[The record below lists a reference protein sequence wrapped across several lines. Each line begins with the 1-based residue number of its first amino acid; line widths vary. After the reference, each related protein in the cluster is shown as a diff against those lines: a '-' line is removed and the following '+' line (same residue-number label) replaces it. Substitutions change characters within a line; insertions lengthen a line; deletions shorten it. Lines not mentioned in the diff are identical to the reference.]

1 MRYLVISHNKDSFD
15 SLNKERRLTI
25 RNKMNA
31 FMAKYRNL
39 GKCLDAYYL
48 GDMKGGAS
56 IWEVET
62 SEEAVKFN
70 LENPMLHFQ
79 DYEILPL
86 IEWDIGN
93 KLSTEIFKKSA
104 KK

>member
-1 MRYLVISHNKDSFD
+1 M
-15 SLNKERRLTI
+15 
-25 RNKMNA
+25 M
-31 FMAKYRNL
+31 KYRKL

-56 IWEVET
+56 IWDVES
-62 SEEAVKFN
+62 SEEAVKLN

-93 KLSTEIFKKSA
+93 KLVIELFKKLG